1 MSAAAPVLLVGC
13 GRLGSAIARGWLLGP
28 VLGADW
34 SRLHALFAQVPPAGR
49 DALLQALRALP
60 AQARDDLAVLAQ
72 RTPPQEREALRG
84 ELLAQPQAQRAQ
96 WLRRRVDP

>member
-1 MSAAAPVLLVGC
+1 MPHC
-13 GRLGSAIARGWLLGP
+13 PRLLLGP
-28 VLGADW
+28 VLGADC
-34 SRLHALFAQVPPAGR
+34 RGALAVCAVPPEGR

-72 RTPPQEREALRG
+72 RTPPQEREALRA
-84 ELLAQPQAQRAQ
+84 ELLAQPQSQRAH